1 MKYLYILIVMITS
14 LNSYSQK
21 DVEILNDSFL
31 IISYD
36 KVNSIKERTE
46 NLKKQIEIL
55 SEYAIICDTAT
66 KKALT
71 KESWYN
77 QEIDKWSLMDSILRE
92 KIILSNSII
101 DNYKTLVI
109 ITEDQLKKANS
120 TVKKE
125 KFWKN
130 VYKTPAIIGTIAF
143 LSYIFLK

>member
-1 MKYLYILIVMITS
+1 
-14 LNSYSQK
+14 
-21 DVEILNDSFL
+21 
-31 IISYD
+31 
-36 KVNSIKERTE
+36 
-46 NLKKQIEIL
+46 
-55 SEYAIICDTAT
+55 
-66 KKALT
+66 
-71 KESWYN
+71 
-77 QEIDKWSLMDSILRE
+77 MDSILRE